1 MACRPVGR
9 GHAPEGEQ
17 NGLGALG
24 PRREARVPTAS
35 RGPHS
40 AFGGRGARSAVST
53 PDTWPGRGGESRDRW
68 AGWEALNVAPSS
80 RGPPPPPPSN
90 GRGCEDSFNH
100 PSSNTLFLQKG
111 KLRPKEFGYIS

>member
-17 NGLGALG
+17 NGLEALG

-53 PDTWPGRGGESRDRW
+53 PDTWPGPRGREPRPVGC
-68 AGWEALNVAPSS
+68 GWEALNVAPRP
-80 RGPPPPPPSN
+80 RGPPP
-90 GRGCEDSFNH
+90 
-100 PSSNTLFLQKG
+100 
-111 KLRPKEFGYIS
+111 LRPE